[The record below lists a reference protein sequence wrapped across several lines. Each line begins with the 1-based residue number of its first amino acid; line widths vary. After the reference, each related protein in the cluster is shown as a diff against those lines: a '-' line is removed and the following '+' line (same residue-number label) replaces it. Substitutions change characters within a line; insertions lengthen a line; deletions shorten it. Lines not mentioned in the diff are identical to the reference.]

1 MKAWEIRMNERY
13 EDKNEDDYTEA
24 NTGKRK
30 GLPSIE
36 EYAHRD
42 TPAKGINPITYAE
55 DIGLYD

>member
-1 MKAWEIRMNERY
+1 MNERY

-42 TPAKGINPITYAE
+42 TPAKGINPINYAE
-55 DIGLYD
+55 EIGLYD